1 MGLFKKIKKGFKKL
15 GSSIAKRMRKIG
27 RGVKKGFKKITKAF
41 GKLGPLGHLALFF
54 ILPGMG
60 QVMGSWMGQF
70 GSKVMKMLPKG
81 FANTLGT
88 IGGGI
93 KSAASFAYN
102 NTIGA
107 VYNTVSKA
115 LTTGIDFVTK
125 PFMDGTGAATR
136 FQNFVSDTAKK
147 FSAPGPTGP
156 EITQGAKDSVAEM
169 DKRIEKIKGET
180 GTIKPSKEAIAR
192 DKTLTEAQKISAE
205 ARRRSEALLESTKPP
220 VTDKTVTDT
229 VASAKD
235 TIASGEEKKSW
246 YESYKDLKTGVSEKD
261 IPGLGVNIGEATKVA
276 KDATG
281 VFTAYKYFNPDD
293 VSGDFYNPN
302 IGMAN
307 QLNESTDSF
316 TMAGV
321 DATFIPNVSSS
332 NVNTA
337 ATNYTKMF
345 GAVGIDPVVSAL
357 NAPGYGYTFEDYLNG
372 QAGES
377 TYG

>member
-1 MGLFKKIKKGFKKL
+1 MGLFKKIKRGWKKL
-15 GSSIAKRMRKIG
+15 GSSIAKGMRKIG
-27 RGVKKGFKKITKAF
+27 RGVKKGFKKVTKAF

-60 QVMGSWMGQF
+60 NVMSSWMGQF
-70 GSKVMKMLPKG
+70 GSKVMNMLPKG

-88 IGGGI
+88 VGGAI
-93 KSAASFAYN
+93 KDVASFAYK

-136 FQNFVSDTAKK
+136 FQNFVSDTTKK

>member
-1 MGLFKKIKKGFKKL
+1 MGLFKKLKRGWKKL
-15 GSSIAKRMRKIG
+15 GSSIAKGMRKIG
-27 RGVKKGFKKITKAF
+27 RGVKKGFKKVTKAF

-115 LTTGIDFVTK
+115 LTTGIDFVTA

-136 FQNFVSDTAKK
+136 FQNFVSDTTKK

-192 DKTLTEAQKISAE
+192 NKTLTEAQKISAE

-321 DATFIPNVSSS
+321 DATFIPNVRTPSISD
-332 NVNTA
+332 A
-337 ATNYTKMF
+337 ATNYSKMF
-345 GAVGIDPVVSAL
+345 GQVGLDPVMTAI
-357 NAPGYGYTFEDYLNG
+357 NAPGYGYTFEDYVIG

>member
-15 GSSIAKRMRKIG
+15 GSSIAKGMRKIG
-27 RGVKKGFKKITKAF
+27 RGVKKGFKKVTKAF

>member
-1 MGLFKKIKKGFKKL
+1 MGLFKKLKRGWKKL
-15 GSSIAKRMRKIG
+15 GSSIAKGMRKIG
-27 RGVKKGFKKITKAF
+27 RGVKKGFKKVTKAF

-136 FQNFVSDTAKK
+136 FQNFVSDTTKK

-205 ARRRSEALLESTKPP
+205 ARRRSEALLESTKPS

>member
-1 MGLFKKIKKGFKKL
+1 MGLFKKIKRGWKKL
-15 GSSIAKRMRKIG
+15 GSSIAKGMRKIG
-27 RGVKKGFKKITKAF
+27 RGVKKGFKKVTKAF

-60 QVMGSWMGQF
+60 NVMSSWMGQF
-70 GSKVMKMLPKG
+70 GSKVMNMLPKG

-88 IGGGI
+88 VGGAI
-93 KSAASFAYN
+93 KDVASFAYK

-115 LTTGIDFVTK
+115 LTTGIDFVTA

-192 DKTLTEAQKISAE
+192 NKTLTEAQKISAE

-220 VTDKTVTDT
+220 TIDTPVTDT

-235 TIASGEEKKSW
+235 TIVSGEEKKGW
-246 YESYKDLKTGVSEKD
+246 YESYKDLKTGISEKE
-261 IPGLGVNIGEATKVA
+261 IPGLGVDIGEATKVA

-281 VFTAYKYFNPDD
+281 VFSAYKYFNPDD
-293 VSGDFYNPN
+293 MSGEFYNPN

-321 DATFIPNVSSS
+321 DATFIPNVRTPSISD
-332 NVNTA
+332 A
-337 ATNYTKMF
+337 ATNYSKMF
-345 GAVGIDPVVSAL
+345 GQVGLDPVMTAI
-357 NAPGYGYTFEDYLNG
+357 NAPGYGYTFEDYVIG

>member
-1 MGLFKKIKKGFKKL
+1 MGLFKKIKRGWKKL
-15 GSSIAKRMRKIG
+15 GSSIAKGMRKIG
-27 RGVKKGFKKITKAF
+27 RGVKKGFKKVTKAF

-60 QVMGSWMGQF
+60 NVMSSWMGQF
-70 GSKVMKMLPKG
+70 GSKVMNMLPKG

-88 IGGGI
+88 VGGAI
-93 KSAASFAYN
+93 KDVASFAYK

-115 LTTGIDFVTK
+115 LTTGIDFVTA

-192 DKTLTEAQKISAE
+192 NKTLTEAQKISAE

-220 VTDKTVTDT
+220 TIDTPVTDT

-246 YESYKDLKTGVSEKD
+246 YESYKDLKTGISEKE
-261 IPGLGVNIGEATKVA
+261 IPGLGVDIGEATKVA

-281 VFTAYKYFNPDD
+281 VFSAYKYFNPDD
-293 VSGDFYNPN
+293 MSGEFYNPN

-321 DATFIPNVSSS
+321 DATFIPNVRTPSISD
-332 NVNTA
+332 A
-337 ATNYTKMF
+337 ATNYSKMF
-345 GAVGIDPVVSAL
+345 GQVGLDPVMTAI
-357 NAPGYGYTFEDYLNG
+357 NAPGYGYTFEDYVIG